1 MDLEK
6 ITVKHFAENKFC
18 KEPYQPSEDAAGYDL
33 YTAETLTLFSK
44 NNGCISL
51 AYRFAIPKKFY
62 GKIFPRSGLLRD
74 HLITCDAGVLDADFR
89 GIVQVI
95 MINHHP
101 EKTFT
106 IRTCDRIAQCVFM
119 KKYYAEF
126 QKVSDMAMLG
136 ITKRGADGFGS
147 TGGITKVLKL
157 DDSDSENNENQM
169 LILPKNKFITQTD
182 WNEIVKKIAAAQDDE
197 LEIVQERATMMTD
210 DGKIII
216 DEKI

>member
-1 MDLEK
+1 MQFQRVLWK
-6 ITVKHFAENKFC
+6 VF
-18 KEPYQPSEDAAGYDL
+18 
-33 YTAETLTLFSK
+33 
-44 NNGCISL
+44 
-51 AYRFAIPKKFY
+51 R
-62 GKIFPRSGLLRD
+62 RSGLLKD

-89 GIVQVI
+89 GIVWVI

-106 IRTCDRIAQCVFM
+106 IRTGDRIAQYVFM
-119 KKYYAEF
+119 KKYNVEF
-126 QKVSDMAMLG
+126 QKVSGMAMSS
-136 ITKRGADGFGS
+136 ITKRGRDGFGS
-147 TGGITKVLKL
+147 TSGITKVLKL

>member
-106 IRTCDRIAQCVFM
+106 IRTGDRIAQCVFM
-119 KKYYAEF
+119 KKYNLEF
-126 QKVSDMAMLG
+126 QKVLDMAMLS
-136 ITKRGADGFGS
+136 ITKRGADGFGL
-147 TGGITKVLKL
+147 TGGITKVIKL

-169 LILPKNKFITQTD
+169 LILQ
-182 WNEIVKKIAAAQDDE
+182 KKKLLLKLIG
-197 LEIVQERATMMTD
+197 MN
-210 DGKIII
+210 
-216 DEKI
+216 